1 MIILGSWRFYCKDSH
16 DGVGISDLNSH
27 EWFHFSEFSLDL
39 AYTEN
44 MFQRFQI
51 VFNTFKHLKVVRE
64 KYSAV
69 CHSFN
74 YLVDIWKW
82 GETKSPVFLWNYKN
96 IAEHPRRPKYLPEYI
111 LYVFSLASYSTKL
124 NIREC
129 LDGLGVWL
137 FSFEEFFFKQIAEIW
152 ELQSFY

>member
-137 FSFEEFFFKQIAEIW
+137 FSFA
-152 ELQSFY
+152 